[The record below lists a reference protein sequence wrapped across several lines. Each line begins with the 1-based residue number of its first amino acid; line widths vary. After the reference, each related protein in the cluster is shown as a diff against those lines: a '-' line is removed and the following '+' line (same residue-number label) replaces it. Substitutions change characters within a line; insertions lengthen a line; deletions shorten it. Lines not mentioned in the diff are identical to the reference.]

1 MTATILNLMDKM
13 IKDDGFNEN
22 EKEILK
28 YVLIANCCV
37 KSAKNYP
44 QGRKPYLR
52 HCRDMLER
60 AMVYLDEELEDE
72 REES

>member
-1 MTATILNLMDKM
+1 MTATIHNLMDKM
-13 IKDDGFNEN
+13 IKDDEFNEN

-28 YVLIANCCV
+28 YVLIASCCV

-52 HCRDMLER
+52 HCRDMLEK
-60 AMVYLDEELEDE
+60 AMIYLDEELEDD
-72 REES
+72 REA